1 MPDEQNT
8 PNVAVEESGVAPA
21 EPQPGEVP
29 PAPETPPAPEPE
41 AAPVV
46 DDRYAAM
53 EARLAAAEERERRY
67 LQMLEKQQPAPAPAA
82 APEPDEKSVV
92 DQYFQGATAEGLS
105 KFAEVMEAKFA
116 KKFAPREEV
125 QQVAATTA
133 HMSVEAQ
140 LRETAV
146 ALQGQNIPAADIT
159 KAQKMIREEMAK
171 APNQK
176 LWRSPEAAYHE
187 MLGRIEQERKYSQA
201 EIAKQKKVNVVQR
214 QQKNV
219 APVSE
224 APSGSGKVE
233 LDVKKW
239 IKDFHRT
246 NKRRP
251 TDDELFAEVAKAES

>member
-8 PNVAVEESGVAPA
+8 PNAVVEESGVAPA
-21 EPQPGEVP
+21 EPQQGEVP

-46 DDRYAAM
+46 DDRYTAM

-67 LQMLEKQQPAPAPAA
+67 LQLLEKQQPAPASTPE
-82 APEPDEKSVV
+82 PEPDEKAVLG
-92 DQYFQGATAEGLS
+92 QYFQGTTAEGLT

-116 KKFAPREEV
+116 KKYAPREEV

-146 ALQGQNIPAADIT
+146 ALQGQNTPADIAR
-159 KAQKMIREEMAK
+159 AQKMIREEMAK
-171 APNQK
+171 APGQK

-214 QQKNV
+214 QQKNI